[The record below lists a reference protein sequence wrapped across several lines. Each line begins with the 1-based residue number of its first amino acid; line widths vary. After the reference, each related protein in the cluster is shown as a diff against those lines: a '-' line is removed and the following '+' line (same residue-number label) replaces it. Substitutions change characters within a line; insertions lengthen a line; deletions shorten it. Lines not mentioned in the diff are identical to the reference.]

1 MQEVVGSL
9 RRDEELLLAFFDFPA
24 EHWVHLRTGNVIESP
39 FATVRLRQ
47 RVTKGAGSRRKGLL
61 MAFKL
66 LLMAQERWR
75 RINAAHLIP
84 LVRAGIGFTDGVQ
97 AERRSAA

>member
-1 MQEVVGSL
+1 M
-9 RRDEELLLAFFDFPA
+9 
-24 EHWVHLRTGNVIESP
+24 IESP

-47 RVTKGAGSRRKGLL
+47 RVTKGAGSRQKGLL

-66 LLMAQERWR
+66 LSMAERRWR
-75 RINAAHLIP
+75 RINAAQLIP
-84 LVRAGIGFTDGVQ
+84 LVRAEVPFIDGAR

>member
-1 MQEVVGSL
+1 VASL
-9 RRDEELLLAFFDFPA
+9 RRDEEELLAFFDFPA
-24 EHWVHLRTGNVIESP
+24 EHWVHLRTANVIESP

-47 RVTKGAGSRRKGLL
+47 RVTKEAGSRQKGLL
-61 MAFKL
+61 MALKL

-84 LVRAGIGFTDGVQ
+84 LVRAAQVFIDGAK

>member
-1 MQEVVGSL
+1 V
-9 RRDEELLLAFFDFPA
+9 RR
-24 EHWVHLRTGNVIESP
+24 
-39 FATVRLRQ
+39 RQ
-47 RVTKGAGSRRKGLL
+47 RVTKGAGSRQKGLL

-66 LLMAQERWR
+66 LAMAERRWR

-84 LVRAGIGFTDGVQ
+84 LVRAEVPFIEGTR